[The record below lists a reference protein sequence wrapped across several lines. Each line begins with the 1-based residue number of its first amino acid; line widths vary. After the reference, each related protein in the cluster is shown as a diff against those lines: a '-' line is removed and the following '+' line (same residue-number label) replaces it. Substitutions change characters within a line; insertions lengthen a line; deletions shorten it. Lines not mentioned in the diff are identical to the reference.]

1 MSRSLVRENVIGP
14 DGKVQTPFFI
24 IPRSRSDYDK
34 KIDDELIKQ
43 KPNFRV
49 VLDYYFDHFDQIIE
63 SSNGGGASTYY
74 STFVST
80 LREYFFPDNVT
91 LWHLNGTTCE
101 NRGKVGDHQKY
112 RDFLCYIVR
121 NAENFNAL
129 EYEKLTHLLMRT
141 LEEEA
146 MSRVTFISLK
156 GNEDLPDIFYK
167 NGIRDKRDGKYKFC
181 KGNNTSSRV
190 AFNGLTIS
198 NTKTNAIVVNAKK
211 RRFSHSMIEAADN
224 DIQTIIGKAE
234 AARRIR
240 ENERSQQQ
248 QQQQQQQQAAA
259 ATAAEAAA
267 AAEAAEAAHADAPA
281 ERGIEAVDGGSK
293 RSRRAPIR
301 RKSANRRTSR
311 RRNKTRKY
319 YKK

>member
-1 MSRSLVRENVIGP
+1 MSRSQVRKKVIGP
-14 DGKVQTPFFI
+14 DGKVQNPFFI
-24 IPRSRSDYDK
+24 IPRSRSDYVK
-34 KIDDELIKQ
+34 KIDDELKKTEPQFNVI
-43 KPNFRV
+43 
-49 VLDYYFDHFDQIIE
+49 LDYYFDHFEQLIE

-74 STFVST
+74 SAFVTT

-121 NAENFNAL
+121 NAETFNAL

-156 GNEDLPDIFYK
+156 GNEDLPAIFYK
-167 NGIRDKRDGKYKFC
+167 HGIRDKRDGKYKFC
-181 KGNNTSSRV
+181 KGDNTSASL

-198 NTKTNAIVVNAKK
+198 NTKTNAILVNAKK

-224 DIQTIIGKAE
+224 DIQTIIGKAA

-240 ENERSQQQ
+240 ENERSQQLQ
-248 QQQQQQQQAAA
+248 Q
-259 ATAAEAAA
+259 EAA
-267 AAEAAEAAHADAPA
+267 AAEADAPADAHADIGMEAA
-281 ERGIEAVDGGSK
+281 EGGSK